1 MEGLIFPNICL
12 CVIFVHFN
20 VLKMHLQHVS
30 KSFTQIIT
38 IFFFKRKKHYKTK
51 LLTVWS
57 VNITHQPDK
66 TNPA

>member
-20 VLKMHLQHVS
+20 VLKVHLQHVS

-38 IFFFKRKKHYKTK
+38 IYFFLKEK
-51 LLTVWS
+51 
-57 VNITHQPDK
+57 NIIKQNYLPFGVLI
-66 TNPA
+66 